1 MIRKH
6 VDLIALG
13 VLLGGFALFSHTR
26 AVLAYEFSSFE
37 RDEAVQARQCL
48 LQSLRKLP
56 KIPRIS
62 FSSQTEP

>member
-13 VLLGGFALFSHTR
+13 VLLAGFALFSQTR
-26 AVLAYEFSSFE
+26 TVLAYEFSSVQRAE
-37 RDEAVQARQCL
+37 TVQARQCL
-48 LQSLRKLP
+48 LQSLRKIP

-62 FSSQTEP
+62 FSCD